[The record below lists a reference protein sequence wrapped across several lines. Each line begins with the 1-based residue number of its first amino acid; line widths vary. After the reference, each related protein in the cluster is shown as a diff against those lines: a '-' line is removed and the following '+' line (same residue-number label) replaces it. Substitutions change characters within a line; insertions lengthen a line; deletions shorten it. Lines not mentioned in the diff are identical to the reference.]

1 MNNNSFKPQELDF
14 YVNFINQFFKT
25 GCIPQASINLSADDP
40 FLDIEDPILD
50 YLRGHFSNMKQDQ
63 EAFSD
68 IIHET
73 AYRNALIYFITELIS
88 VMRFYRNTD
97 DVIKEQAQKI
107 EYLYRKS
114 LQNLQEALDN
124 NEIDEGDVDKLGE
137 GFSEY
142 ALKSTIELLNKR
154 KRYPSLERILSLLG
168 RTPSES
174 GDSRISFMSGQL
186 KLPHS
191 GGSDIQG
198 ITVGQSFA
206 SLLPFEMALFSDSQT
221 EDIFLH
227 KYVDH
232 QLQLFHHKSES
243 GKISNSK
250 NNVRLKNH
258 GPIILALDTSGSME
272 GRPMEIAIL
281 LVSNILID
289 ALHQKRDCLLIVF
302 SEEIEV
308 IDLKKKWGNFRTRS
322 LSGLGDLIQQITSFN
337 GGTDITEMLIK
348 VFELWES
355 QNTYQLADLLVI
367 SDFEI
372 SNPSDE
378 LLLKIMLY
386 RELGYRFYGYQIGNE
401 EAELS
406 QYFNEIVRHED
417 SRLS

>member
-1 MNNNSFKPQELDF
+1 MNNSSFKPQKLDF
-14 YVNFINQFFKT
+14 YVDFVNQFFKT
-25 GCIPQASINLSADDP
+25 GCIPQASINLNADDP

-50 YLRGHFSNMKQDQ
+50 YLRNHFSQMEHDQ
-63 EAFSD
+63 EIFSD
-68 IIHET
+68 ILHET

-97 DVIKEQAQKI
+97 DVVKGQAQKI

-114 LQNLQEALDN
+114 LQNMQEALDN

-142 ALKSTIELLNKR
+142 ALRSTIELLNKR
-154 KRYPSLERILSLLG
+154 KRYSSLEKVLSLLG
-168 RTPSES
+168 RTPSEA
-174 GDSRISFMSGQL
+174 GDRKVCLMYGQHH
-186 KLPHS
+186 LPHS

-206 SLLPFEMALFSDSQT
+206 SLLPFETALFSDSQT

-243 GKISNSK
+243 GKLSNCK
-250 NNVRLKNH
+250 NNVRSKNR
-258 GPIILALDTSGSME
+258 GPIIVSLDTSGSME
-272 GRPMEIAIL
+272 GLPMEIAIL
-281 LVSNILID
+281 LVSNILIE
-289 ALHQKRDCLLIVF
+289 AQYQKRDCLLIVF

-308 IDLKKKWGNFRTRS
+308 VDLKKKWGNFRTRS
-322 LSGLGDLIQQITSFN
+322 LCGLSDYLQQITSFN

-372 SNPSDE
+372 PNPSDD
-378 LLLKIMLY
+378 LLSKIMLY
-386 RELGYRFYGYQIGNE
+386 REQGYRFYGYQIGIE
-401 EAELS
+401 DTELS
-406 QYFNEIVRHED
+406 PYFNKIVRHED
-417 SRLS
+417 TRQR

>member
-1 MNNNSFKPQELDF
+1 MNNNSFKPQKLDF
-14 YVNFINQFFKT
+14 YVDFINQFFKT
-25 GCIPQASINLSADDP
+25 GCIPQASINLNADDP

-50 YLRGHFSNMKQDQ
+50 YLRNHFSQMEHDQ
-63 EAFSD
+63 EIFSD
-68 IIHET
+68 ILHET

-97 DVIKEQAQKI
+97 DVVKGQAQKI

-114 LQNLQEALDN
+114 LQNMQEALDN

-142 ALKSTIELLNKR
+142 ALRSTIELLNKR
-154 KRYPSLERILSLLG
+154 KRYSSLEKVLSLLG
-168 RTPSES
+168 RTPSEA
-174 GDSRISFMSGQL
+174 GDRKVCLMYGQHH
-186 KLPHS
+186 LPHS

-206 SLLPFEMALFSDSQT
+206 SLLPFETALFSDSQT

-243 GKISNSK
+243 GKLSNCK
-250 NNVRLKNH
+250 NNVRSKNR
-258 GPIILALDTSGSME
+258 GPIIVSLDTSGSME
-272 GRPMEIAIL
+272 GLPMEIAIL
-281 LVSNILID
+281 LVSNILIE
-289 ALHQKRDCLLIVF
+289 AQYQKRDCLLIVF

-308 IDLKKKWGNFRTRS
+308 VDLKKKWGNFRTRS
-322 LSGLGDLIQQITSFN
+322 LCGLGDYLQQITSFN

-372 SNPSDE
+372 PKPSDD
-378 LLLKIMLY
+378 LLSKISYY
-386 RELGYRFYGYQIGNE
+386 REQGYRFYGYQIGIE
-401 EAELS
+401 DTELS
-406 QYFNEIVRHED
+406 PYFNEIVRHGD
-417 SRLS
+417 S

>member
-1 MNNNSFKPQELDF
+1 MNNNSFKPQKLDF
-14 YVNFINQFFKT
+14 YVDFVNQFFKT
-25 GCIPQASINLSADDP
+25 GCIPQASINLNADDP

-50 YLRGHFSNMKQDQ
+50 YLRNHFSNMEQDQ

-174 GDSRISFMSGQL
+174 GDSRISLMSGQL

-272 GRPMEIAIL
+272 GQPMEIAIL

-372 SNPSDE
+372 SNPSDD

>member
-1 MNNNSFKPQELDF
+1 MNYNSFKPQKLDF
-14 YVNFINQFFKT
+14 YVDFVNQFFKT
-25 GCIPQASINLSADDP
+25 GCIPQASINLNADDP

-50 YLRGHFSNMKQDQ
+50 YLRNHFSKMEHDQ
-63 EAFSD
+63 ETFSD
-68 IIHET
+68 ILHET

-114 LQNLQEALDN
+114 LQNIQEALDN

-142 ALKSTIELLNKR
+142 ALRSTIELLNKR

-174 GDSRISFMSGQL
+174 GDSRISLMSGQL

-250 NNVRLKNH
+250 NNVRLKNR
-258 GPIILALDTSGSME
+258 GPIIVSLDTSGSME
-272 GRPMEIAIL
+272 GLPMEIAIL

-289 ALHQKRDCLLIVF
+289 AQYQKRDCLLIVF

-322 LSGLGDLIQQITSFN
+322 LCGLGDFIQQITSFN

-372 SNPSDE
+372 SNPSDD

-401 EAELS
+401 DTELAP
-406 QYFNEIVRHED
+406 YFNEIVCHED
-417 SRLS
+417 LRRI